1 MSKTHK
7 YHCLSINVYILMSK
21 RLTLESMLGARE
33 WEQTKREDPFINTNN
48 TNYLNRNCKPSHCFV
63 LRSRRIVF
71 WANKIS
77 IKISQYTGFDQYIAS
92 NSSTNRNINTAR
104 LTESSHRMDCDEN
117 SNFMHQLYIIIYYLE
132 ETSRWRADM
141 DFIFERQ

>member
-48 TNYLNRNCKPSHCFV
+48 TNYLNRNCKPSHCFA
-63 LRSRRIVF
+63 LRSLKF
-71 WANKIS
+71 ANWHS
-77 IKISQYTGFDQYIAS
+77 LED
-92 NSSTNRNINTAR
+92 TNITVY
-104 LTESSHRMDCDEN
+104 LLM
-117 SNFMHQLYIIIYYLE
+117 FIY
-132 ETSRWRADM
+132 
-141 DFIFERQ
+141 